1 MSYLPVGWEYEH
13 AIGVDAVRYCGCPVD
28 WRHLAAPIPTEEV
41 AHVQATGLQR
51 REMSPVELRL
61 VELGVTDS
69 LGLNRRAF
77 PENHG
82 LNR

>member
-1 MSYLPVGWEYEH
+1 MPSAWMLFVTVGVPL
-13 AIGVDAVRYCGCPVD
+13 IGDTWLLRF
-28 WRHLAAPIPTEEV
+28 RRKRLRTSSL
-41 AHVQATGLQR
+41 ATGPQR
-51 REMSPVELRL
+51 REMSPVEMRL